1 MRARPDSGWTMFDR
15 PSNAV
20 AFLTILAVCFAG
32 AMRASWWI
40 ALAGMCMLVLVSLN
54 NRWRA
59 RGFGLGGSSAVADPV
74 QLAASIINAGVIAGA
89 SFALGQITGVV
100 WGI

>member
-1 MRARPDSGWTMFDR
+1 
-15 PSNAV
+15 
-20 AFLTILAVCFAG
+20 
-32 AMRASWWI
+32 MRASWWI

-54 NRWRA
+54 NRWR
-59 RGFGLGGSSAVADPV
+59 GFGLGGANAVADPV

-89 SFALGQITGVV
+89 AFTLGQISGGV

>member
-1 MRARPDSGWTMFDR
+1 
-15 PSNAV
+15 
-20 AFLTILAVCFAG
+20 
-32 AMRASWWI
+32 MRASWWI